1 MLKKLL
7 IIKYFIS
14 LFKKKRKE
22 CLGSGKVDAGK
33 PIGNCCSG
41 QEKDVVTHASLFN
54 EIEKPGE
61 WEKW

>member
-1 MLKKLL
+1 MLRKLL
-7 IIKYFIS
+7 IIKYFKAC
-14 LFKKKRKE
+14 LKEKRKE
-22 CLGSGKVDAGK
+22 CFGSGKVDARK

-41 QEKDVVTHASLFN
+41 QGKDVVTHARLFN